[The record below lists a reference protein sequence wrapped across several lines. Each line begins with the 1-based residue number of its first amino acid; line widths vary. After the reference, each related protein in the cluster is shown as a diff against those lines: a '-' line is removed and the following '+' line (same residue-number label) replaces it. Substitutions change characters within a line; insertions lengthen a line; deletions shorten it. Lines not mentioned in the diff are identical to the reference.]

1 MSIPRFIR
9 ASVDE
14 LWQRANSLT
23 KVGSSEVYENGV
35 NNQYPREIELA
46 INNSPSATLGASTK
60 EKFLIGQGFNLDN
73 DTIVNKKL
81 GLSLYQV
88 GRAVARTLARQ
99 GGFFIHVAYGID
111 DRGMFVPNHLQNLN
125 YTKCRVAKND
135 DIGYEGAIY
144 YSDWNKSGGFNF
156 KKKSAKW
163 FYPFDNNQDVIKAQ
177 LKRDAGIT
185 HNNELSK
192 DELRMMIQKQRGQV
206 LFVNSTPEY
215 VYPLSPIDSAYN
227 DADTEYRIAIYAN
240 NSARHGFQK
249 KKIIVTNNLDTD
261 ENDSVNESLRAML
274 GVDGTAAYVH
284 LEVENIENLDSYIK
298 IIELA
303 ADFDD
308 KQFEITQQR
317 VRKNILGCFGV
328 PEALVSTTDINVF
341 GNSGESYKQMKA
353 FYNQQTEDDR
363 QLVRDA
369 FAVIL
374 DNPELEI
381 IPLEDVINE
390 EKDAIST
397 E

>member
-1 MSIPRFIR
+1 MGIKQFIR

-14 LWQRANSLT
+14 LWQRANTLT
-23 KVGSSEVYENGV
+23 KIGSDEVYINGS
-35 NNQYPREIELA
+35 NNQYPKEIELA
-46 INNSPSATLGASTK
+46 INNSPSATLGATTK
-60 EKFLIGQGFNLDN
+60 EKFLIGQGFNIDN
-73 DTIVNKKL
+73 DKIVNSKL

-88 GRAVARTLARQ
+88 GRAVSRTLSRQ
-99 GGFFIHVAYGID
+99 GGFFIHVAYGINE
-111 DRGMFVPNHLQNLN
+111 RGLFVPNYLHNLN
-125 YTKCRVAKND
+125 YSKCRVAKKD

-144 YSDWNKSGGFNF
+144 YSDWGKSGAFDF

-163 FYPFDNNQDVIKAQ
+163 FYPFDNNQDIIKAQ
-177 LKRDAGIT
+177 LKKDAGIT
-185 HNNELSK
+185 HNNALTE
-192 DELRMMIQKQRGQV
+192 DEIKLMIQRQRGQV

-215 VYPLSPIDSAYN
+215 TYPLAPIDSAYN
-227 DADTEYRIAIYAN
+227 DADTEYRISIYAN

-249 KKIIVTNNLDTD
+249 KKIIATNNLDTD
-261 ENDSVNESLRAML
+261 ENNSVNESLRAML

-284 LEVENIENLDSYIK
+284 LELENIDNIDSYIK
-298 IIELA
+298 VIELD

-369 FAVIL
+369 FANIL
-374 DNPELEI
+374 NNPELQI

-390 EKDAIST
+390 EDAIIT